1 MPLRLVNDVTVR
13 LNSAPVSL
21 NSTMVYSLNIIDLK
35 IGQLSIWVDHFHFVF
50 SFIVELLI
58 HELLIFFQ
66 PVPWQGGF
74 KNPYSGIIVWPE
86 PDPVKTKLTL
96 FKVNRNLS

>member
-1 MPLRLVNDVTVR
+1 MYCKLLSLQLVKGP
-13 LNSAPVSL
+13 PVSL
-21 NSTMVYSLNIIDLK
+21 NSTQVYNQNITDLK
-35 IGQLSIWVDHFHFVF
+35 VVSSQYGLYHVPFRLINQILNFV
-50 SFIVELLI
+50 
-58 HELLIFFQ
+58 FQ

-96 FKVNRNLS
+96 LKVNTKLM